1 MSEESPTLPAAPLV
15 SLVSRHVPVLPAEV
29 LAALS
34 PKPGE
39 TYVDATAGLGGHAAL
54 VAPHLSPGGTVV
66 LNDVDPGNLVRAA
79 AAVERAAPGVRV
91 MELTGNFADMPRKL
105 AGVPVDMVLA
115 DLGFSSN
122 QMEDGSRGLSF
133 MREGPLDMRLDQT
146 LPTTAADLVN
156 SLSEDELTRIL
167 REYGEEMGAGRI
179 ARKVVLERTRSP
191 ITTTTRFAE
200 IVRTALG
207 LPKGPRNG
215 PIDPATRAFQA
226 LRIAVNDELGALE
239 ALLAAVNR
247 AARRLSPSRPIEQG
261 TEGWLVPGA
270 RVAVICFHSLEDRIV
285 KRAFAVIVASGH
297 AEFVGKKGV
306 GRGGGPVE
314 ASEAEVA
321 ANPRSRS
328 AKMRCIRIGK
338 GLGA

>member
-1 MSEESPTLPAAPLV
+1 MCSSDLTHTA
-15 SLVSRHVPVLPAEV
+15 SHVPVLPMEV

-34 PKPGE
+34 PRPGE
-39 TYVDATAGLGGHAAL
+39 TYADATAGLGGHADL
-54 VAPHLSPGGTVV
+54 IAPHLSPGGCVV
-66 LNDVDPGNLVRAA
+66 LNDVDPGNLVRAS
-79 AAVERAAPGVRV
+79 AAVAAAAPGVKV
-91 MELTGNFADMPRKL
+91 EQLTGNFADMPRKL
-105 AGVPVDMVLA
+105 GATPVDMVLA

-133 MREGPLDMRLDQT
+133 MREGPLDMRLDPT

-191 ITTTTRFAE
+191 ITSTTRFAE
-200 IVRTALG
+200 IVRTSLG

-226 LRIAVNDELGALE
+226 LRIAVNDELGSLE
-239 ALLAAVNR
+239 ALLAGVGR
-247 AARRLSPSRPIEQG
+247 AARSRKSSGPIEQG
-261 TEGWLVPGA
+261 AGGWLSPGA
-270 RVAVICFHSLEDRIV
+270 RVAIICFHSLEDRIV
-285 KRAFAVIVASGH
+285 KRAFAELVAAGV

-314 ASEAEVA
+314 ASESEVGR
-321 ANPRSRS
+321 NPRSRS
-328 AKMRCIRIGK
+328 AKMRCIRIG
-338 GLGA
+338 GGVGSNA